1 MPTSDDL
8 HQERRKRLEA
18 RLDAVE
24 AAKAKEASGDS
35 HRAMAQ
41 GYRFLGEVVGG
52 VFMGAALGWLFDR
65 FAGTEPL
72 GLVIDHNHKT
82 GKVRGLLCGSC
93 NTGIGLLKDSPDVLD
108 AAIEYLQHQIDGA
121 DAA

>member
-1 MPTSDDL
+1 MPPSDDL

-72 GLVIDHNHKT
+72 GLVIGLFGGAGLSIFVAVKT
-82 GKVRGLLCGSC
+82 AARTTKKAV
-93 NTGIGLLKDSPDVLD
+93 DD
-108 AAIEYLQHQIDGA
+108 AGPLPSVA
-121 DAA
+121 DDEDED